1 MSFNENLRTLRLA
14 RGLTQP
20 ALAEKAAIEQS
31 YLSKLENGRSKPS
44 EDVLARLAQALEVKA
59 EALLQNGD
67 EAAERGRRW
76 RLGLMAA
83 GVLVALTAAFFFGRA
98 TAMYPLSVGEVI
110 RGADA
115 SENLTRDVMAL
126 APRDVEVI
134 MITRSGRGDR
144 LSIDGRATDAASVQA
159 FMQAIHR
166 SYGGTFPSIHVSPD
180 AGDGAHA
187 FQLEYQ
193 IRAGSPTAAD

>member
-1 MSFNENLRTLRLA
+1 MSFSENLRTLRIA

-20 ALAEKAAIEQS
+20 ALAEKAGIEQS

-44 EDVLARLAQALEVKA
+44 EDVLTRLAQALEVKA

-67 EAAERGRRW
+67 DDEHRRGRW
-76 RLGLMAA
+76 RLGLVMA
-83 GVLVALTAAFFFGRA
+83 GVTFALVVAFVLGRA
-98 TAMYPLSVGEVI
+98 TAIYPLSFGQVI
-110 RGADA
+110 KGADA

-134 MITRSGRGDR
+134 MITRNGRGDR
-144 LSIDGRATDAASVQA
+144 LSIDGRATEAASVQA
-159 FMQAIHR
+159 YMQAVHR
-166 SYGGTFPSIHVSPD
+166 AYGGSFISIHVSPD
-180 AGDGAHA
+180 AGDGGHA

-193 IRAGSPTAAD
+193 MNAASPASAD